1 MQRTQITLDAPARAA
16 VLAAY
21 NQTPDPETRTRLQ
34 MVLLARDHD
43 LSPAEVGRL
52 VHRSHDVALRVL
64 RRFGEGGV
72 AAVPRRRPKGRA
84 PLVTPAWEA
93 ELVRVIECDPHA
105 FGVQNA
111 NWTTR
116 LLAGYLA
123 ARTGVAVDQE
133 TVRKRLHRLG
143 YVCKRPTWTLAE
155 RAQAQEG
162 WEGNA

>member
-1 MQRTQITLDAPARAA
+1 MLRTQVTFDPTTRAA
-16 VLAAY
+16 LVAAY
-21 NQTPDPETRTRLQ
+21 NAAPDPETRTRLQ

-52 VHRSHDVALRVL
+52 VHRSHDVVLRVL

-93 ELVRVIECDPHA
+93 ELGRVIELDPRA
-105 FGVQNA
+105 AGVASA

-123 ARTGVAVDQE
+123 AQTGVAVDQE